1 MYRLVLLSIVQSTF
15 LVAGQIFLKLALAKI
30 DKMSFTWHCIK
41 QLLTNLHFL
50 FCGLCMAA
58 ATVLWFYILR
68 HFPFSAAYPLIS
80 ISYVLGTVASVL
92 IFHEQIPAIR
102 YVGIALIIAGVVLIA
117 QK

>member
-1 MYRLVLLSIVQSTF
+1 MYKLVILSFIQSTF

-41 QLLTNLHFL
+41 QLLANLQFL

-58 ATVLWFYILR
+58 ATFLWFYILR

-80 ISYVLGTVASVL
+80 ISYVLGTLASVVV
-92 IFHEQIPAIR
+92 FHEEIPAVR
-102 YVGIALIIAGVVLIA
+102 YAGIALIILGVVLIA